1 MSLRGLFTVS
11 LAAKCRILFGWAVL
25 LIIATALF
33 FPWYYMERFVDELN
47 LRETRHF
54 ALLARGYLQPA
65 QPDWDNQHRLLAQW
79 WTANADTM
87 QLPSSVPQFVRIP
100 RNTQEAAALGDPF
113 LVRAIEAFNAKE
125 EPSEYHVTENAR
137 GGQSLYRFALAV
149 RAAIPPLTRPALV
162 GLVAVT
168 LPSHES
174 DAQLWLSRIVIVAAG
189 ALAGFLAVLVFY
201 LITHKLIL
209 SPIRGLK
216 VVVEK
221 VAAGDLTVR
230 SDVKTGDEFEQL
242 AVAIN
247 DMLQHLQKSQEELE
261 TINRSLD
268 TRLDELAQANVALF
282 EANKIKSEFLA
293 NVSHE
298 LRTPL
303 TSIIGFAELLRDAA
317 HDSVEAASGR
327 DPVGGASGRDPQR
340 ETPGRDPDQAGAARV
355 ARFAH
360 NILTSG
366 RNLLDLINDLLDL
379 AKMEAGK
386 MVLHRTH
393 FALRD
398 ICDAVID
405 FTRPL
410 VEKKELRFD
419 AAIADDLPLMHSDA
433 GRIQQVLYN
442 LLSNAI
448 KFTPPAGSVRLDVS
462 RQGEDRICLLVADT
476 GPGIPQAQQAA
487 VFEKF
492 RQIDSSV
499 TREHDG
505 TGLGLP
511 ISRELTHMLGGT
523 ICLDSEPGKGTTFTV
538 ILPTECP
545 ETAKVPL
552 VPLT

>member
-1 MSLRGLFTVS
+1 MTLRGLFTVS
-11 LAAKCRILFGWAVL
+11 LAAKCRLLFGLAVL

-33 FPWYYMERFVDELN
+33 FPWYYMERLVDELN
-47 LRETRHF
+47 LREARHF
-54 ALLARGYLQPA
+54 ALLARAYLQPA
-65 QPDWDNQHRLLAQW
+65 QPDWDRQHKLLEQW
-79 WTANADTM
+79 WAANADTM
-87 QLPSSVPQFVRIP
+87 QLPPVMPRFVRAPGSPEDTAKI
-100 RNTQEAAALGDPF
+100 GDPF
-113 LVRAIEAFNAKE
+113 VIKAMQAFAAKDDLAE
-125 EPSEYHVTENAR
+125 LSETEDATD
-137 GGQSLYRFALAV
+137 GQSLYRLALAV
-149 RAAIPPLTRPALV
+149 RAPIPPLTRPTFL
-162 GLVAVT
+162 GLVAVS
-168 LPSHES
+168 LPSHEG
-174 DAQLWLSRIVIVAAG
+174 DAQLWVNRIVIVAAG
-189 ALAGFLAVLVFY
+189 ALAGFLAILVFY

-209 SPIRGLK
+209 SPIHSLK
-216 VVVEK
+216 AVVDQ
-221 VAAGDLTVR
+221 VAAGDLSVR
-230 SDVKTGDEFEQL
+230 SDVKTADEFEQF

-247 DMLQHLQKSQEELE
+247 DMLLHLQKSQEELE

-268 TRLDELAQANVALF
+268 ARLVELAETNVALY
-282 EANKIKSEFLA
+282 EANKVKSEFLA

-317 HDSVEAASGR
+317 RDSVAAACSRDSGSR
-327 DPVGGASGRDPQR
+327 DA
-340 ETPGRDPDQAGAARV
+340 DQANPARI

-366 RNLLDLINDLLDL
+366 RNLLEMINDLLDL

-398 ICDAVID
+398 ICEAVTD

-410 VEKKELRFD
+410 VEKKELRFE
-419 AAIADDLPLMHSDA
+419 ANVADDLPLMHSDA

-448 KFTPPAGSVRLDVS
+448 KFTPPAGSVRLDVG
-462 RQGEDRICLLVADT
+462 RHGEDRVCIIVADT
-476 GPGIPQAQQAA
+476 GPGIPESQQAT

-492 RQIDSSV
+492 RQVDSSV
-499 TREHDG
+499 TREHEG

-523 ICLDSEPGKGTTFTV
+523 IRLDSEPGKGTTFTV
-538 ILPTECP
+538 ILPTKCP

>member
-1 MSLRGLFTVS
+1 MADMSLRGLFSIS
-11 LAAKCRILFGWAVL
+11 LAAKCRILFGWAVA

-33 FPWYYMERFVDELN
+33 FPWYYMECLVDELN

-65 QPDWDNQHRLLAQW
+65 QPDWDNQQKLLEQW
-79 WTANADTM
+79 WAAHAETM
-87 QLPSSVPQFVRIP
+87 QLPAAVPRFVRLP
-100 RNTQEAAALGDPF
+100 DNPEEAARLSDPF
-113 LVRAIEAFNAKE
+113 VVRAFKAFLRKDELAE
-125 EPSEYHVTENAR
+125 LSGSETAPD
-137 GGQSLYRFALAV
+137 GQNLYRLALAV
-149 RAAIPPLTRPALV
+149 RAPLPPLTRPTLL
-162 GLVAVT
+162 GLVMVT
-168 LPSHES
+168 LPSHEG
-174 DAQLWLSRIVIVAAG
+174 DAQLWLNRIVIVAAG
-189 ALAGFLAVLVFY
+189 ALAGFLAILVFY

-209 SPIRGLK
+209 SPIHGLK
-216 VVVEK
+216 AVVEQ

-242 AVAIN
+242 AQAIN
-247 DMLQHLQKSQEELE
+247 GMLAHLQKSQEELE

-268 TRLDELAQANVALF
+268 TRLGELAETNVALY
-282 EANKIKSEFLA
+282 EANRVKSEFLA

-303 TSIIGFAELLRDAA
+303 TSIIGFAELLRDA
-317 HDSVEAASGR
+317 SR
-327 DPVGGASGRDPQR
+327 DTEPANPVRI
-340 ETPGRDPDQAGAARV
+340 

-366 RNLLDLINDLLDL
+366 RNLLELINDLLDL

-398 ICDAVID
+398 ICEAVVD

-410 VEKKELRFD
+410 VEKKELRFE
-419 AAIADDLPLMHSDA
+419 ASLADDLPAMYSDA

-448 KFTPPAGSVRLDVS
+448 KFTPAGGSVRFDV
-462 RQGEDRICLLVADT
+462 RRFGEDRVRIVVADT
-476 GPGIPQAQQAA
+476 GPGIPRELQAV

-523 ICLDSEPGKGTTFTV
+523 IQLESEVGKGTTFTV
-538 ILPTECP
+538 ILPMECP
-545 ETAKVPL
+545 ETAKIPL

>member
-1 MSLRGLFTVS
+1 MSAMSFRGLFSIS

-33 FPWYYMERFVDELN
+33 FPWYYMERLVDELN
-47 LRETRHF
+47 LREARHF

-65 QPDWDNQHRLLAQW
+65 QPDWEDQQRLLKQW
-79 WTANADTM
+79 WAANTDTM
-87 QLPSSVPQFVRIP
+87 QLPPIIPRFVRLP
-100 RNTQEAAALGDPF
+100 SGPETAARINDPF
-113 LVRAIEAFNAKE
+113 LARAIVAFNAKE
-125 EPSEYHVTENAR
+125 APEEFHETEDAR
-137 GGQSLYRFALAV
+137 DGQSLYHLALAV
-149 RAAIPPLTRPALV
+149 RTAVPPLTRPGLV
-162 GLVAVT
+162 GLVEVS
-168 LPSHES
+168 LPSHEG
-174 DAQLWLSRIVIVAAG
+174 DAQIWFSRVVIVAAG

-209 SPIRGLK
+209 APIHSLEA
-216 VVVEK
+216 VVVQ

-242 AVAIN
+242 ATAIN
-247 DMLQHLQKSQEELE
+247 GMLLHLQKSQEELE

-268 TRLDELAQANVALF
+268 TRLGELAESNVALY

-317 HDSVEAASGR
+317 
-327 DPVGGASGRDPQR
+327 
-340 ETPGRDPDQAGAARV
+340 RDPDQTNPVRIT
-355 ARFAH
+355 RYSH

-366 RNLLDLINDLLDL
+366 RNLLELINDLLDL

-386 MVLHRTH
+386 MVLHRTN

-398 ICDAVID
+398 ICEAVID

-410 VEKKELRFD
+410 VEKKELRFE
-419 AAIADDLPLMHSDA
+419 ASVADDLPLMHSDA
-433 GRIQQVLYN
+433 GRLQQVLYN
-442 LLSNAI
+442 LISNAI
-448 KFTPPAGSVRLDVS
+448 KFTPPGGSVRLDV
-462 RQGEDRICLLVADT
+462 RRHGEDGVCLVVADT
-476 GPGIPQAQQAA
+476 GPGIPEAQQSA

-492 RQIDSSV
+492 RQMDSSV

-523 ICLDSEPGKGTTFTV
+523 IRLESVMGHGSTFTV

-545 ETAKVPL
+545 DTAKVPL